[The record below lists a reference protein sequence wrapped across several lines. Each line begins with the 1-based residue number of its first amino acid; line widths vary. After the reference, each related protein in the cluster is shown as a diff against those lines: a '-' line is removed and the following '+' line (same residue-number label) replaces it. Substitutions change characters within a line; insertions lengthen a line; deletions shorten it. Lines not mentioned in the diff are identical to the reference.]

1 VWLKC
6 VFLALQ
12 ESVLL
17 FRHDP
22 RILPGLG
29 GVLVGLAC
37 ARDRLALLNS
47 GSAHL
52 AAALGRELQLSA
64 RTEGSEWEVRPQGR
78 GTRALSD
85 FC

>member
-1 VWLKC
+1 MKW
-6 VFLALQ
+6 VFLAMQ

-29 GVLVGLAC
+29 GVLVGLSC

-64 RTEGSEWEVRPQGR
+64 RTEGGEWEVRPQGR

-85 FC
+85 CC

>member
-1 VWLKC
+1 M
-6 VFLALQ
+6 
-12 ESVLL
+12 LL

-29 GVLVGLAC
+29 PHHGGGMLVGLAC

-52 AAALGRELQLSA
+52 AAALGRELQLSV
-64 RTEGSEWEVRPQGR
+64 RTEGGEWEVRPQGR
-78 GTRALSD
+78 GAKAFSD
-85 FC
+85 R

>member
-1 VWLKC
+1 M
-6 VFLALQ
+6 FFQ

-22 RILPGLG
+22 RILPGLGPHHG

-52 AAALGRELQLSA
+52 AAALGRELQLGA
-64 RTEGSEWEVRPQGR
+64 RTEGGEWEVRPQGR
-78 GTRALSD
+78 GRKALSV